1 MLTRRAALKGGTAV
15 ALSTAAI
22 TAAGGVA
29 ANDQTSPLPALIRTM
44 KDVWETWMAVENA
57 LDEARARIGF
67 RNVPFWG
74 LLRVDT
80 DKGPCD
86 WGASEIERAA
96 TSDGCYGRRIT
107 IEQRDQSLADLE
119 QQERRGRERYR
130 ELGLEPYLSEIERHR
145 ERYWALFH
153 QICETPTK
161 SVEGFAAKVS
171 LLCEDLEESEPQL
184 ELVLSIRADAERL
197 AGRAQS

>member
-1 MLTRRAALKGGTAV
+1 MNITRRAALQGGTAV

-22 TAAGGVA
+22 TAAG
-29 ANDQTSPLPALIRTM
+29 
-44 KDVWETWMAVENA
+44 
-57 LDEARARIGF
+57 
-67 RNVPFWG
+67 
-74 LLRVDT
+74 
-80 DKGPCD
+80 
-86 WGASEIERAA
+86 
-96 TSDGCYGRRIT
+96 CYGRRIT
-107 IEQRDQSLADLE
+107 IEQRDQYLAVLE

-184 ELVLSIRADAERL
+184 ELVLSVRVDAERL
-197 AGRAQS
+197 TGEVLS